1 MEFCQNMVLYP
12 PQLKTGATIG
22 IISPSSPPS
31 DEAKFQAGLDYLQ
44 QKGFKVKV
52 GAHCLSRYGYLAGL
66 DAERADDLNR
76 MFRNPEI
83 DAIIC
88 SRGGYGAPRILH
100 LIDYEAIKANPK
112 IFVGYSD
119 ITALQHA
126 IYAKSGLVTFSGPMV
141 AVEMGRGIEPFTE
154 KQFWRFLVNDRADY
168 PSLSNVE
175 QYAFDVLKPGVAEGR
190 LMGGCLSVLA
200 GIIGTPYMPDYRDTV
215 LILEDI
221 DEEPYS
227 IDRNL
232 CQLKAAGVF
241 NQVQGIIFGQF
252 LDSEPEDSS
261 KPSLTVEQVLGD
273 LIADL
278 SIPVIMNYAYGHGML
293 KYTIPI
299 GGKIRLNTVE
309 KSINLIENV
318 CC

>member
-1 MEFCQNMVLYP
+1 MVLYP
-12 PQLKTGATIG
+12 PQLKAGATVG
-22 IISPSSPPS
+22 IVSPSSPPS
-31 DEAKFQAGLDYLQ
+31 DEKKFQTGLDYLQ
-44 QKGFKVKV
+44 QKGFKVVV
-52 GAHCLSRYGYLAGL
+52 GEHCLSRYGYLAGL
-66 DAERADDLNR
+66 DVERAEDLNQ

-119 ITALQHA
+119 ITALQQA
-126 IYAKSGLVTFSGPMV
+126 IYAKTGLVTFSGPMV
-141 AVEMGRGIEPFTE
+141 AVEMGRGIESFTE
-154 KQFWRFLVNDRADY
+154 KQFWPLLTNDGPDY
-168 PSLSNVE
+168 LSLNSTAP
-175 QYAFDVLKPGVAEGR
+175 YDFDILKPGIAEGR

-200 GIIGTPYMPDYRDTV
+200 GIIGTPYMPEYRDTI

-232 CQLKAAGVF
+232 SHLKAAGIF
-241 NQVQGIIFGQF
+241 EQVRGIIFGQF
-252 LDSEPEDSS
+252 LDSEPEDPS
-261 KPSLTVEQVLGD
+261 KPSLTIEQVVGD

-278 SIPVIMNYAYGHGML
+278 SIPVIMNYAYGHGMQ

-299 GGKIRLNTVE
+299 GGKVRLNTHE